1 MSKEVNTWLV
11 FVYNHPS
18 SDTPEGTSSVVVQ
31 CKEDELHT
39 AVEQRLGNLYKK
51 DIVFYR
57 ELTSLE
63 LITYNEGTQYG
74 ALMESRNPRAVN
86 M

>member
-1 MSKEVNTWLV
+1 MDTWLV

-31 CKEDELHT
+31 CNEDDIVT
-39 AVEQRLGNLYKK
+39 TVTDRLGNLYKK

-57 ELTSLE
+57 ELTHLE

-74 ALMESRNPRAVN
+74 ALMESRSPRNGNN

>member
-1 MSKEVNTWLV
+1 MNTWLV

-31 CKEDELHT
+31 CNEDDLVT
-39 AVEQRLGNLYKK
+39 SVTSRLGNLDGK